1 MPSLT
6 NTAIR
11 LYRRVFGAP
20 PGSDL
25 AAEGLNAA
33 LDGNNAIALA
43 EAGISQHAVLGGSF
57 PAGYADSNWLSEL
70 EGGATNLFGGTLSAQ
85 TAEGP
90 RGIVAAATGLALAG
104 RRATAFLSGPD
115 IAAVQDLLISA
126 AGQHAPLVL
135 HLSNRTLAAHGGALG
150 SGHEAFHLSTDSG
163 FFSLFAANVQEAVD
177 FTYIARHAAE
187 QALIPGLVVMDGE
200 QTALAV
206 QDVRLLSPAQVHGFI
221 GPPDEEIRVPTA
233 AQRLLFG
240 ETRRRVPRWHDLDQ
254 PVLNG
259 ALFGTESFALGA
271 LAKRLY
277 FEEHLKESLAESFA
291 QFAKVTGRHYGPIS
305 RHKLD
310 DAKIVLLAQGS
321 AIETA
326 RAAADHIRGK
336 HKIRIGVLG
345 VHGLRPF
352 PGAEIVRDLQGKN
365 AVAVLERMEVPLA
378 DDPPLLREVRASL
391 DHALENGGRTE
402 RADADYPIIGATE
415 QPQCYSVSYGI
426 GGLPLRGV
434 DLVSLCTELETRGS
448 SSLFLGIDFE
458 NASAENPKREV
469 LLDTLRR
476 AYPDAA
482 AMGVRGTGDPPE
494 LKPKESLTVA
504 IHRSGGPGGANF
516 LGEASA
522 LLIALEGGRIRSRPA
537 VFWEHWST
545 CCVDRLTHA
554 GEELLDPGDEM
565 AVDLAVIATDKMPLP
580 ITMRPAEGL
589 RDGGVLLFRSDLS
602 EQALWQTLTPDL
614 QKTIK
619 ERDLKV
625 FCTSPGEQS
634 EQADS
639 RESAAQQ
646 AGDSDLTQD
655 YLLGS
660 LFGSLVSTGLLG
672 QKARRIFSTR
682 QQALSDMPRQQRDN
696 LMDAF
701 QSGFEQVRRI
711 DLTDL
716 TAAESPAPTPRD
728 TEAPAAVQH
737 LAKADDHYASLPRF
751 WDQVGVLYRDGEVDT
766 LTADPYL
773 ATGTMPPLSSTFSD
787 ASHSRDILP
796 VFDPTLCSGCG
807 QCWTQCPDS
816 AIGAVAI
823 SPATL
828 IDAGISSAGADAVR
842 QVSSQLAARI
852 ISQNKRADAP
862 PPTAG
867 EMLEEAFAWLG
878 EKMTLPEERKQA
890 IKEGLGALTAKI
902 GPLPVAVTQPFF
914 HAAEARKKD
923 SAELLSVAINPSTC
937 KACGLCIRACE
948 TGALR
953 ALDQDAELLNQARDL
968 WKIWTE
974 TPDTLSE
981 TIECI
986 SEDPEVGPMAA
997 VLLSRYC
1004 QFAVAGG
1011 DRAEAGSGEK
1021 IAVRLA
1027 LAATEYQQQPTVQ
1040 RFAQE
1045 LDKARVEITELIHE
1059 TLAGVLPVEDLD
1071 AVTKALSHILSPRV
1085 DLKTLA
1091 GEVESAVADHS
1102 VDTAYLLRLTDL
1114 AKQLT
1119 DCHWRLLTGEHGL
1132 GRARFGLAV
1141 APGSVAAWAGT
1152 FPHNPFQAPVV
1163 LDMTGDTAQLAAGL
1177 MEGQLGETADMVRTL
1192 RQAQLEIDKP
1202 AGGSGDWKRENLAR
1216 MTWKDLNEDERKL
1229 CPPLFLVG
1237 SDEVLAGQGLAQV
1250 IWLLNSELP
1259 VKILV
1264 LDALDF
1270 GLSDKQVSDAPGA
1283 PRNNPRADLGLLAL
1297 AQRGAYIAQT
1307 SISDPVH
1314 LSQSILESLR
1324 FSGPSLVKVHA
1335 PSPERHG
1342 FSMDRTMEQA
1352 RLAVASRAMPLF
1364 RYDPAGEGVFGSRL
1378 NLDGNPQH
1386 QQTLTVEGDD
1396 GQELTPAHWAFT
1408 ERRFASCF
1416 SVLGDD
1422 DTEPL
1427 GLQEFLEL
1435 DAKSRMRKTP
1445 CITAGEQP
1453 DEVRY
1458 RVNSSLVEM
1467 VEKRIQIWRTLQELA
1482 GVVTPFTAKVEE
1494 EIQARVAGEHQAE
1507 LDAQKQGSEAKIR
1520 ELQKNVE
1527 MEIAAKIRGRLLE
1540 LASQKRS

>member
-25 AAEGLNAA
+25 AAEGLNTA
-33 LDGNNAIALA
+33 LDGNNAIVLA
-43 EAGISQHAVLGGSF
+43 EASIAQHAVLGGSF

-70 EGGATNLFGGTLSAQ
+70 ESGAANLYGAMLSAQ

-90 RGIVAAATGLALAG
+90 RGIVAAATGLTLAG

-115 IAAVQDLLISA
+115 IAAVQDLLMSA

-135 HLSNRTLAAHGGALG
+135 HLSNRALAAHGGVLG
-150 SGHEAFHLSTDSG
+150 CGHEAFHLSADSG
-163 FFSLFAANVQEAVD
+163 FFLLFAANVQEAVD
-177 FTYIARHAAE
+177 FTYIARRAAE

-221 GPPDEEIRVPTA
+221 GPPDEEIHVPTA
-233 AQRLLFG
+233 AQRLLFR

-259 ALFGTESFALGA
+259 ALFGTESFALGV

-277 FEEHLKESLAESFA
+277 FEEHLKESLTESFA
-291 QFAKVTGRHYGPIS
+291 QFARRTGRHYGPVS

-310 DAKIVLLAQGS
+310 DAKIVLLVQGA

-326 RAAADHIRGK
+326 RAVANHIRGK

-345 VHGLRPF
+345 IHSLRPF
-352 PGAEIVRDLQGKN
+352 PGAEIVRCLQGKK
-365 AVAVLERMEVPLA
+365 AVVVLERMEAPLS

-391 DHALENGGRTE
+391 DRALENGGHTE
-402 RADADYPIIGATE
+402 RVDADYPVIGAAE

-426 GGLPLRGV
+426 GGLPLRGL

-448 SSLFLGIDFE
+448 SRLFLGIDFE
-458 NASAENPKREV
+458 NASGEHPKREV

-482 AMGVRGTGDPPE
+482 AMGVRGFGDPPE
-494 LKPKESLTVA
+494 LRPKEALTVA
-504 IHRSGGPGGANF
+504 IHRLSDQGSANL

-545 CCVDRLTHA
+545 CCIDRLTHA
-554 GEELLDPGDEM
+554 GEELQDPGDEV
-565 AVDLAVIATDKMPLP
+565 AVDLAVVTIDQNPLP
-580 ITMRPAEGL
+580 TTMRPAEGL
-589 RDGGVLLFRSDLS
+589 RDGGVLLIRSDLS
-602 EQALWQTLTPDL
+602 GQELWQALTPEL
-614 QKTIK
+614 QKTIV

-625 FCTSPGEQS
+625 FCTAPGGQSERLDSSGSAVQQPGET
-634 EQADS
+634 
-639 RESAAQQ
+639 
-646 AGDSDLTQD
+646 DLTQD

-660 LFGSLVSTGLLG
+660 LFGSLVTTGLLE
-672 QKARRIFSTR
+672 QKARRIFSAR
-682 QQALSDMPRQQRDN
+682 QQALNDLPHQQRGL

-701 QSGFEQVRRI
+701 QSGFDQVRSI
-711 DLTDL
+711 HLANL
-716 TAAESPAPTPRD
+716 TATESPDSTHRD
-728 TEAPAAVQH
+728 MEAPAAVQH
-737 LAKADDHYASLPRF
+737 LVQADDHYASLPRF
-751 WDQVGVLYRDGEVDT
+751 WDQVGVLYRDGETDA

-787 ASHSRDILP
+787 MSDSRGMLP
-796 VFDPTLCSGCG
+796 VFDSTLCSGCG
-807 QCWTQCPDS
+807 QCWTQCPES

-823 SPATL
+823 SPAAL
-828 IDAGISSAGADAVR
+828 IDMGISSAGADAVR
-842 QVSSQLAARI
+842 QVASQLSARM
-852 ISQNKRADAP
+852 ISQNKRADTP

-867 EMLEEAFAWLG
+867 EMLKEAFAWLG

-890 IKEGLGALTAKI
+890 VEEGLRAIVAKI

-914 HAAEARKKD
+914 HAAEAKKKD

-948 TGALR
+948 TGALH
-953 ALDQDAELLNQARDL
+953 AMEQDAELLDQARNL
-968 WKIWTE
+968 WKIWTQ
-974 TPDTLSE
+974 TPDTLSNI
-981 TIECI
+981 IECI
-986 SEDPEVGPMAA
+986 SEDPEIGPMAA
-997 VLLSRYC
+997 ILLSRYC
-1004 QFAVAGG
+1004 QFAMAGG

-1027 LAATEYQQQPTVQ
+1027 LATTEYQQQPAVQ

-1045 LDKARVEITELIHE
+1045 LEKTREEITALIHE

-1071 AVTKALSHILSPRV
+1071 AVTKALNRILTPRV

-1091 GEVESAVADHS
+1091 REVETAVADHS
-1102 VDTAYLLRLTDL
+1102 IDTAYLLRLTDL
-1114 AKQLT
+1114 AKQLA
-1119 DCHWRLLTGEHGL
+1119 DCHWRLLSGEHGL

-1163 LDMTGDTAQLAAGL
+1163 LDMTGDAAQLGAGL
-1177 MEGQLGETADMVRTL
+1177 MEGQLGETTDVVRTL
-1192 RQAQLEIDKP
+1192 REAQLEIDKP
-1202 AGGSGDWKRENLAR
+1202 AGGADWKRQALAR
-1216 MTWKDLNEDERKL
+1216 MTWQDLSEEELKL
-1229 CPPLFLVG
+1229 CPPLFIVG
-1237 SDEVLAGQGLAQV
+1237 SDEVLAGRGLAQV
-1250 IWLLNSELP
+1250 IWLLNSRLP

-1270 GLSDKQVSDAPGA
+1270 GLSSRQVSDAPEA
-1283 PRNNPRADLGLLAL
+1283 PRNNPQADLGLLAL
-1297 AQRGAYIAQT
+1297 AQREAYIAQT
-1307 SISDPVH
+1307 SISDPGH
-1314 LSQSILESLR
+1314 LSQSVLEALR
-1324 FSGPSLVKVHA
+1324 FNGPALIKVHA

-1342 FSMDRTMEQA
+1342 FSMDRTVEQA
-1352 RLAVASRAMPLF
+1352 RLAVASRTMPLF
-1364 RYDPAGEGVFGSRL
+1364 RYDPADEGVFGTRL
-1378 NLDGNPQH
+1378 NLDGNPQP
-1386 QQTLTVEGDD
+1386 QQILISEGDG
-1396 GQELTPAHWAFT
+1396 GQWSTPAHWALT
-1408 ERRFASCF
+1408 EKRFAGCF
-1416 SVLGDD
+1416 SALGDD
-1422 DTEPL
+1422 ATEPL
-1427 GLQEFLEL
+1427 ALEEFLEL
-1435 DAKSRMRKTP
+1435 DAKSRTRKTP
-1445 CITAGEQP
+1445 CITVGEQP

-1467 VEKRIQIWRTLQELA
+1467 AEKRIQIWRTLQELA
-1482 GVVTPFTAKVEE
+1482 GVVTPFTAKVEQ
-1494 EIQARVAGEHQAE
+1494 EIQARVAGEHKAE
-1507 LDAQKQGSEAKIR
+1507 LDAQKQESEQKIN

-1527 MEIAAKIRGRLLE
+1527 LEIAAKIRGRLLE
-1540 LASQKRS
+1540 LATHKRS